1 MLDPLDELASWVAR
15 EARPGQG
22 RASAY
27 SFPSGWSENGFV
39 RLEALEQG
47 LLDLVQPP
55 LVLDDS
61 EDACQ
66 SRAFLDGQQEGGA
79 AVDALRL
86 HGTSVPPPRLLV
98 GIGRVNAV

>member
-1 MLDPLDELASWVAR
+1 MVAR
-15 EARPGQG
+15 EARPGQE

-27 SFPSGWSENGFV
+27 SFPSGCSEDGFV

-55 LVLDDS
+55 LVLDDT

-86 HGTSVPPPRLLV
+86 HAASVPPRGV
-98 GIGRVNAV
+98 GVGNDWVNTA